1 VRIGINA
8 FYLGAV
14 TTGSGQYINHLIRQL
29 ARLGDEGEYVLVK
42 NIEYRMQN
50 TSHSYSPFSIL
61 HPASCILHPVSTPF
75 DSISENL
82 AKLWFE
88 QVSFPSACRRQG
100 VEIAHVPYFA
110 SPFFPTTPTVVTVH
124 DLIPMI
130 LPAYRGSILVRLYT
144 RLVAAAAR
152 KADIVL
158 TDSKASK
165 WDIVR
170 LLGIPAERVRVIY
183 LAVDDVYQP
192 VLDGHR
198 LARSR
203 PKYGLPESYLL
214 YLGGFDQR
222 KNVPTLLK
230 AFAQLGED
238 SRFKGRDLRF
248 EIQDSRVHLVMAGR
262 LPEKGSDFF
271 PDPRPIVQELGIG
284 ERVVFTGW
292 VPEEDKPAL
301 YSGARALVF
310 PSLYEGFGLPPLE
323 ALACGTPVITSNRG
337 SLPEIVGEGGL
348 LLEPDDVEGLA
359 GAMEQLLNNDTLWG
373 DLREKGLAHAARFSW
388 EKTARETLAVYREI
402 GK

>member
-14 TTGSGQYINHLIRQL
+14 TTGSGQYINHLVRQL
-29 ARLGDEGEYVLVK
+29 ARLGDESEYVL
-42 NIEYRMQN
+42 IQDTRDRIQDASS
-50 TSHSYSPFSIL
+50 SHSPFPIV
-61 HPASCILHPVSTPF
+61 HRASCILHPVSTPF

-88 QVSFPSACRRQG
+88 QISFPRACRRQG

-110 SPFFPTTPTVVTVH
+110 SPLFPTTPTIVTVH
-124 DLIPMI
+124 DLIPMF
-130 LPAYRGSILVRLYT
+130 LPAYRGSIGVRLYT
-144 RLVAAAAR
+144 LLVAVAAKR
-152 KADIVL
+152 ADRVL
-158 TDSKASK
+158 TDSEVSK

-170 LLGIPAERVRVIY
+170 LLDIPSERVRVIY
-183 LAVDDVYQP
+183 LAVDDIYQP
-192 VLDGHR
+192 VLDEHR
-198 LARSR
+198 LAATRR
-203 PKYGLPESYLL
+203 KYGLPESYLL

-230 AFAQLGED
+230 AFAQLA
-238 SRFKGRDLRF
+238 R
-248 EIQDSRVHLVMAGR
+248 DSRVHLVVAGR
-262 LPEKGSDFF
+262 LPEKGSTFF
-271 PDPRPIVQELGIG
+271 PDPRPIVQELGIE

-292 VPEEDKPAL
+292 VPEEDKPAV

-323 ALACGTPVITSNRG
+323 ALACGTPVVASNRG

-359 GAMEQLLNNDTLWG
+359 EAMKRLLNDDTLWG
-373 DLREKGLAHAARFSW
+373 DLRQKGLAHAASFSW
-388 EKTARETLAVYREI
+388 EKTAQETLAVYREVK
-402 GK
+402 GL

>member
-1 VRIGINA
+1 
-8 FYLGAV
+8 
-14 TTGSGQYINHLIRQL
+14 
-29 ARLGDEGEYVLVK
+29 
-42 NIEYRMQN
+42 
-50 TSHSYSPFSIL
+50 
-61 HPASCILHPVSTPF
+61 
-75 DSISENL
+75 
-82 AKLWFE
+82 
-88 QVSFPSACRRQG
+88 
-100 VEIAHVPYFA
+100 
-110 SPFFPTTPTVVTVH
+110 VVTVH

-158 TDSKASK
+158 TDSEASK
-165 WDIVR
+165 QDIVR
-170 LLGIPAERVRVIY
+170 LLGILEERVRVIY
-183 LAVDDVYQP
+183 LAADDVYQP

-198 LARSR
+198 LAGSR
-203 PKYGLPESYLL
+203 RKYGLPESYLL

-230 AFAQLGED
+230 AFAQLAKD
-238 SRFKGRDLRF
+238 SRFEGR
-248 EIQDSRVHLVMAGR
+248 DSRVHLVMAGR

-271 PDPRPIVQELGIG
+271 PDPRSIVQELGIG

-292 VPEEDKPAL
+292 VLEEDKPAL

-323 ALACGTPVITSNRG
+323 ALACGTPVIASNRG
-337 SLPEIVGEGGL
+337 SLPEIVGDGGL

-359 GAMEQLLNNDTLWG
+359 GAMEQLLNDDTLWG

-388 EKTARETLAVYREI
+388 EKTARETLAVYQEI
-402 GK
+402 GE

>member
-1 VRIGINA
+1 
-8 FYLGAV
+8 
-14 TTGSGQYINHLIRQL
+14 
-29 ARLGDEGEYVLVK
+29 
-42 NIEYRMQN
+42 MQN
-50 TSHSYSPFSIL
+50 TSHSHSPFSTL
-61 HPASCILHPVSTPF
+61 HSPLCILHPVSTPF

-88 QVSFPSACRRQG
+88 QVSFPRACLRQG

-110 SPFFPTTPTVVTVH
+110 SPLFPTTPTVVTVH
-124 DLIPMI
+124 DLIPML

-144 RLVAAAAR
+144 HLVAAAAR
-152 KADIVL
+152 KADTVL
-158 TDSKASK
+158 TDSEASK
-165 WDIVR
+165 QDIVR

-183 LAVDDVYQP
+183 LAADDIYQP
-192 VLDGHR
+192 VLDEHR
-198 LARSR
+198 LAATRR
-203 PKYGLPESYLL
+203 KYGLPESYLL

-230 AFAQLGED
+230 AFVQLAKD
-238 SRFKGRDLRF
+238 SKAFLVVADQLPERDLTF
-248 EIQDSRVHLVMAGR
+248 S
-262 LPEKGSDFF
+262 

-310 PSLYEGFGLPPLE
+310 PSLYEGFGLPSLE
-323 ALACGTPVITSNRG
+323 ALACGTPVIASNRG
-337 SLPEIVGEGGL
+337 SLPEIVGDGGL
-348 LLEPDDVEGLA
+348 LLEPDDVEGLT
-359 GAMEQLLNNDTLWG
+359 GAIEKLLKDDTLWG
-373 DLREKGLAHAARFSW
+373 DLRERGLAHAARFSW

>member
-29 ARLGDEGEYVLVK
+29 ARLGGESEYVLVK
-42 NIEYRMQN
+42 NTEYRMQN
-50 TSHSYSPFSIL
+50 T
-61 HPASCILHPVSTPF
+61 CILHPVSTPF

-88 QVSFPSACRRQG
+88 QVSFPRACRRQG

-110 SPFFPTTPTVVTVH
+110 SPLFPTTPTVVTVH
-124 DLIPMI
+124 DLIPML
-130 LPAYRGSILVRLYT
+130 LPAYRGSMLVRLYT
-144 RLVAAAAR
+144 LLVAIAAKR
-152 KADIVL
+152 ADIVL
-158 TDSKASK
+158 TDSQASK
-165 WDIVR
+165 WDIVH
-170 LLGIPAERVRVIY
+170 LLDIPSERVRVIY
-183 LAVDDVYQP
+183 LAADDIYQP
-192 VLDGHR
+192 ILDDRR
-198 LARSR
+198 LSATCQ
-203 PKYGLPESYLL
+203 KYGLPESYLL

-230 AFAQLGED
+230 AFAQLAKD
-238 SRFKGRDLRF
+238 SRAF
-248 EIQDSRVHLVMAGR
+248 LVVAGR
-262 LPEKGSDFF
+262 LPEYGLDLAIQAERSDFF
-271 PDPRPIVQELGIG
+271 PDPRLIVQELGIE

-323 ALACGTPVITSNRG
+323 ALACGTPVIASNRG
-337 SLPEIVGEGGL
+337 SLPEIVGDGGL

-359 GAMEQLLNNDTLWG
+359 GAMEKLLNDESLWG

-388 EKTARETLAVYREI
+388 EKTARETLAVYQEI
-402 GK
+402 GE

>member
-1 VRIGINA
+1 MRIGINA

-29 ARLGDEGEYVLVK
+29 TQLGDKNEYVLIK
-42 NIEYRMQN
+42 DTGCRIQN
-50 TSHSYSPFSIL
+50 TNHSPSPF
-61 HPASCILHPVSTPF
+61 CILHPVPTPF

-88 QVSFPSACRRQG
+88 QVSFPRTCLRQG
-100 VEIAHVPYFA
+100 VELAHVPYFA
-110 SPFFPTTPTVVTVH
+110 SPLFPTTPTVVTVH
-124 DLIPMI
+124 DLIPML

-144 RLVAAAAR
+144 LLVAVAAR
-152 KADIVL
+152 KANIVL
-158 TDSKASK
+158 TDSEASK
-165 WDIVR
+165 WDIVH
-170 LLGIPAERVRVIY
+170 LLDIPAERVRVIY
-183 LAVDDVYQP
+183 LAVENIYQP
-192 VLDGHR
+192 VLDEHR
-198 LARSR
+198 LTETRR
-203 PKYGLPESYLL
+203 KYGLPESYLL

-230 AFAQLGED
+230 VFAQLAKD
-238 SRFKGRDLRF
+238 SRSF
-248 EIQDSRVHLVMAGR
+248 LVVAGR
-262 LPEKGSDFF
+262 LPEYGLDLAIQAKRSDFF

-323 ALACGTPVITSNRG
+323 ALACGTPVIASNRG
-337 SLPEIVGEGGL
+337 SLPEIVGDGGL

-359 GAMEQLLNNDTLWG
+359 AAMEKLLADDDLWT
-373 DLREKGLAHAARFSW
+373 DLRQKGLAHAARFSW
-388 EKTARETLAVYREI
+388 EKTARETLAVYQEV
-402 GK
+402 GE

>member
-29 ARLGDEGEYVLVK
+29 TRLGSENKYVLINVK
-42 NIEYRMQN
+42 DAGRKTQD
-50 TSHSYSPFSIL
+50 TGDAH
-61 HPASCILHPVSTPF
+61 HASCILHPVPTPF

-88 QVSFPSACRRQG
+88 QVSFPRACRRQG
-100 VEIAHVPYFA
+100 IEVAHVPYFA
-110 SPFFPTTPTVVTVH
+110 SPLFPTTPTVVTVH
-124 DLIPMI
+124 DLIPML
-130 LPAYRGSILVRLYT
+130 LPVYRGSILVRLYT
-144 RLVAAAAR
+144 LLVAIAAKR
-152 KADIVL
+152 ADIVL
-158 TDSKASK
+158 TDSQASK

-170 LLGIPAERVRVIY
+170 LLDIPAGRVRVIY
-183 LAVDDVYQP
+183 LAVDDIYQP
-192 VLDGHR
+192 ILDEHR
-198 LARSR
+198 LAATRR
-203 PKYGLPESYLL
+203 KYGLPERYLL

-230 AFAQLGED
+230 AFAQLAKD
-238 SRFKGRDLRF
+238 SRAF
-248 EIQDSRVHLVMAGR
+248 LVVAGR

-323 ALACGTPVITSNRG
+323 ALACGTPVIASNQG
-337 SLPEIVGEGGL
+337 SLPEIVGDGGL
-348 LLEPDDVEGLA
+348 LLEQDDVEGLA
-359 GAMEQLLNNDTLWG
+359 GAMEKLVNDDALWG
-373 DLREKGLAHAARFSW
+373 NLREKGLAHAARFSW
-388 EKTARETLAVYREI
+388 EKAARETLAVYREV
-402 GK
+402 KRC